1 MLRSSSSFLPP
12 CVVLVVIIA
21 GIALVHVGGDDDVV
35 PPAENALVVADR
47 YAKLGG
53 TIDVIHK
60 PGCGHH
66 PHGLDDP
73 APVVA
78 FLVRHASGAAACGG
92 GPAPLR
98 AD

>member
-12 CVVLVVIIA
+12 CVVLAVIIA
-21 GIALVHVGGDDDVV
+21 GIALVHVVGDDDDVV
-35 PPAENALVVADR
+35 PPAER

-78 FLVRHASGAAACGG
+78 FLVRHASGAAAGGG